1 MFKGKVYIYG
11 LPREIADVREVE
23 VELNDDATMGE
34 VIAAVKEKVP
44 ALDGPVFRK
53 GENRLVEL
61 YKFNVN
67 GDFYYDGQDF
77 RLNGKD
83 RIALLMPV
91 TGG

>member
-1 MFKGKVYIYG
+1 MVKNIVYIYG
-11 LPREIADVREVE
+11 LPKEIADVREVE
-23 VELNDDATMGE
+23 IELKNGTHMSD
-34 VIAAVKEKVP
+34 VIAALKEKVP
-44 ALDGPVFRK
+44 ALEGPVFRK
-53 GENRLVEL
+53 GENRLQEL

-77 RLNGKD
+77 QLQSKD

>member
-34 VIAAVKEKVP
+34 VIAAIKEKVP

-77 RLNGKD
+77 RLNIKD

>member
-11 LPREIADVREVE
+11 LPREIADVREVD

-34 VIAAVKEKVP
+34 VIAAIKEKVP

-53 GENRLVEL
+53 GENRLMEL